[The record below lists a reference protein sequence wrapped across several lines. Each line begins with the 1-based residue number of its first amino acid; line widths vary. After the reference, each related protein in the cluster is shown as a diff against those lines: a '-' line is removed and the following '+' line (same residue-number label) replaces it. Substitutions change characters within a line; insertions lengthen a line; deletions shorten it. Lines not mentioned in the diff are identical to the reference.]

1 LGGGVSLAV
10 RGISYLAEEAPLDAV
25 QRDLRVIRE
34 ELHCT
39 AVILIGMDI
48 ERLMTAARYALDIG
62 LDVWIEPHP
71 ADLPIRKV
79 LSNLA
84 ATAAAAEELR
94 ARYPGRVNLIVG
106 CEFSLHLSGMIPGRP
121 ESVRILFT
129 MHWRHR
135 FRRRINRKVNALLAE
150 ALTTVRG
157 VFDGPVTYA
166 SAAWEEVDW
175 SGFDHV
181 GVNLY
186 RTASNAAGYAER
198 LAELRATSGKPV
210 VITEFG
216 CGAFIGAAQKGPGS
230 FRIVNWLAL
239 PPRVRK
245 GYRRSE
251 RVQAAYLAYLV
262 SVYDKQDVHGC
273 FVYTFSQKDFPHRT
287 NPRYDLDTAA
297 FGIVKV
303 SAEDPTEWAPKEAF
317 HELARQY
324 ARLAKRAELPRS

>member
-1 LGGGVSLAV
+1 MNLAV

-25 QRDLRVIRE
+25 RRDLRVIRE

-48 ERLMTAARYALDIG
+48 ERLMTAARYALDAG

-71 ADLPIRKV
+71 ADIPYRRV
-79 LSNLA
+79 VSNLA
-84 ATAAAAEELR
+84 ATGAAAEELR
-94 ARYPGRVNLIVG
+94 VQYPGRVNLVLG
-106 CEFSLHLSGMIPGRP
+106 CEFSLHLNGMIPGRP
-121 ESVRILFT
+121 ETVRILFT
-129 MHWRHR
+129 MRWRHR

-157 VFDGPVTYA
+157 VFHGPVTYA

-175 SGFDHV
+175 SGFDYA

-186 RTASNAAGYAER
+186 RTASNADVFEQR
-198 LAELRATSGKPV
+198 LRDLRETSGKPV

-216 CGAFIGAAQKGPGS
+216 CGAFIGGAQKGPGS
-230 FRIVNWLAL
+230 FKIVNWFAL
-239 PPRVRK
+239 PPRIRK

-251 RVQAAYLAYLV
+251 RVQAAYLAHLIG
-262 SVYDKQDVHGC
+262 VYDVQGVHGC
-273 FVYTFSQKDFPHRT
+273 FVFTFAMKDYPHRPD
-287 NPRYDLDTAA
+287 PRFDLDMAA
-297 FGIVKV
+297 FGVVKV
-303 SAEDPTEWAPKEAF
+303 SAEDTTRWTPKESF

-324 ARLAKRAELPRS
+324 AKLAKRSEQPRP